1 MDRLEILEPDDASLP
16 VSSLMSLP
24 SSSLRKWQLQMDV
37 TNPDIVQHKVDDA
50 WISAGL
56 VVCLE
61 MIGFAKEEELV
72 EGGVGGVVGVESELS
87 PLEWKEGMRGGWGR
101 VERGSREGR
110 REVGAGKEASGWRER
125 FRNSKGRESGRRWQE
140 SGRRYG

>member
-1 MDRLEILEPDDASLP
+1 
-16 VSSLMSLP
+16 
-24 SSSLRKWQLQMDV
+24 MDV

-87 PLEWKEGMRGGWGR
+87 PLEWKEGMRGG
-101 VERGSREGR
+101 
-110 REVGAGKEASGWRER
+110 
-125 FRNSKGRESGRRWQE
+125 
-140 SGRRYG
+140 